1 MSILPLFRE
10 CILKIGKNSVR
21 EISVG
26 ADEELR
32 LRLQILTNST
42 KRDIM
47 LTIKKQNAMARDNST
62 FNDQDKD
69 VLLQT
74 AQDAKT
80 QGRAELQLNIFQ
92 PVVLMDGAYC
102 KEKPT
107 SCMRIFSMT
116 IVVVTAIAMG

>member
-47 LTIKKQNAMARDNST
+47 LTIKKQNAMARDNSA

>member
-1 MSILPLFRE
+1 
-10 CILKIGKNSVR
+10 
-21 EISVG
+21 
-26 ADEELR
+26 
-32 LRLQILTNST
+32 
-42 KRDIM
+42 
-47 LTIKKQNAMARDNST
+47 MARDNSA

-74 AQDAKT
+74 ARDAKT

-92 PVVLMDGAYC
+92 PVIVMDGAYC

-116 IVVVTAIAMG
+116 IVAATVIAMG